1 MAKTHRDFSAKPH
14 SSTASQKK
22 KSPQNKFTAKCK
34 YSLQQCLPKCWCS
47 CSISPSGTWA
57 TVREAGTWT
66 WIFREGFHLQV
77 LLLSG
82 EGVGEALHCL
92 RFVFCYFWL
101 DGLCDFLNHR
111 INLFQEAMGLVD
123 LIHLRGQ
130 REKMTK
136 PVKLYYFLVI
146 HRSEWTVRN
155 KPAIRWMYHNKL
167 LRSVVYILE
176 IIQKERDGKVKP
188 KVREPQDSN
197 RLFNL
202 ILSSD

>member
-1 MAKTHRDFSAKPH
+1 MWRRDCYKLHYKSPFGSLTGEVCG
-14 SSTASQKK
+14 STGAHDVPQQWLKHIEISLQSLIPQQPAKK

-47 CSISPSGTWA
+47 CSLSPSGTRA

-146 HRSEWTVRN
+146 HRSE
-155 KPAIRWMYHNKL
+155 
-167 LRSVVYILE
+167 
-176 IIQKERDGKVKP
+176 
-188 KVREPQDSN
+188 
-197 RLFNL
+197 
-202 ILSSD
+202 